1 MEERFA
7 LNKLN
12 AVSIAL
18 PSKSEDTY
26 YNAMLTNQI
35 NLQSQLMFSDIN
47 NPSVGLFGTVLANA
61 AFGVAPAF
69 SMPRKMA
76 FSGSTPMALH
86 LDTVLKLVS
95 SVEEDFVKPL
105 QNLASIVFPTESEK
119 SILGLVDDAA
129 SGTTK
134 QGYEEG
140 TLSFLTRMVG
150 GLLASGGQSLI
161 KLTDSFL
168 GGRVSDVLSK
178 VYFLNVPEQ
187 LSAPDGA
194 YIYMGSPSSPASI
207 KLGPYIFKGVSIS
220 LGKLVMEGGLPEII
234 NVGLDLESYKTV
246 TTAEGIS
253 NFFTQYARSMKVQ
266 TNLYVE
272 PSK

>member
-35 NLQSQLMFSDIN
+35 NLQSQLLFSDIN
-47 NPSVGLFGTVLANA
+47 TPSVGLFGTVLANA
-61 AFGVAPAF
+61 AFGIAPAF

-76 FSGSTPMALH
+76 FSGSTPMTLH
-86 LDTVLKLVS
+86 LDTILKLSS
-95 SVEEDFVKPL
+95 SVEEDFVKPI
-105 QNLASIVFPTESEK
+105 QNLVSIIFPTESDK
-119 SILGLVDDAA
+119 SILTLLDEAA
-129 SGTTK
+129 SGTAK

-140 TLSFLTRMVG
+140 TLAFLTRMMG
-150 GLLASGGQSLI
+150 GLLAQGGQSLI
-161 KLTDSFL
+161 KLSDSFL
-168 GGRVSDVLSK
+168 GGRMSEVLGK

-187 LSAPDGA
+187 LSASDGA

-246 TTAEGIS
+246 TTAENLS
-253 NFFTQYARSMKVQ
+253 NFFTQYARTLGVKD
-266 TNLYVE
+266 NLYVNQE
-272 PSK
+272 R